1 MEERLIRGC
10 IHALSPGRTLRLCP
24 HPELGG
30 VWWGEWDGK
39 WDGGK
44 GVANSCRWMAESF
57 PLAFFPPL
65 FFFFFFF
72 FFSSVLFNQNFKL
85 GSKQLFINLSGE
97 AGISLSGLN

>member
-1 MEERLIRGC
+1 
-10 IHALSPGRTLRLCP
+10 
-24 HPELGG
+24 
-30 VWWGEWDGK
+30 
-39 WDGGK
+39 
-44 GVANSCRWMAESF
+44 MAESF